1 MTAAD
6 VGIQRY
12 IKTGSFTGLSG
23 QSVDKRGQLR
33 EGIVLAGGIEQAA
46 SSGDMPELGE
56 GVVDGTETEYL
67 SQMKGMPAAQ
77 VRQMFDHVTQ
87 QAAGVGL
94 NYDFDSIVVANSFTA
109 HRFLHFAKT
118 HGLMSEAKEALLSGH
133 FEKGRDIGDIE
144 YLAEVGQEIGLDPDE
159 VRRVLATDEFTDE
172 VQSDISEAR
181 SLGANG
187 VPFFVIDRKY
197 GISGAQ
203 PAEVFTQALETAW
216 DEGQKLTVLAGTPQS
231 AGSDSTE
238 EFADGA
244 VCGPDGCN

>member
-1 MTAAD
+1 MKIEIWSDIACPWCYIGKRRFEDALDGFAHKDD
-6 VGIQRY
+6 VDVQWR
-12 IKTGSFTGLSG
+12 SF
-23 QSVDKRGQLR
+23 QLDPN
-33 EGIVLAGGIEQAA
+33 LP
-46 SSGDMPELGE
+46 DHF
-56 GVVDGTETEYL
+56 DGTETEYL

-87 QAAGVGL
+87 QAAAVGL

-118 HGLMSEAKEALLSGH
+118 HGLMSQAKEALLSGH
-133 FEKGRDIGDIE
+133 FEKGRDIGDID
-144 YLAEVGQEIGLDPDE
+144 YLAEVGREIGLDPDE
-159 VRRVLATDEFTDE
+159 VRRVLATDEYSDE
-172 VQSDISEAR
+172 VRSDISEAR